1 MGIRKRVAFAAALA
15 IFAAAALGATT
26 DRSAAEPAREG
37 AATKAGRLVAF
48 GSCPDLLRYSKAQA
62 TRFVGPYGLGG
73 RPGIVNDAAA
83 RAREASP
90 PKQGVDFSGTNVQE
104 EGVDEPDMVKT
115 DGNTL
120 YALANGKLNAV
131 DVSGAKPRLLDTLS
145 LDPGRSHELLLHGN
159 RLLVLS
165 RGGYW
170 AEPMPAM
177 ASRMMPYAPAQS
189 ALAEIDVSNPKAL
202 RLVRTLTLDGAYVAA
217 RLVGGSVRIVATS
230 QVPEHAAVR
239 AAHERHRRRSSPR
252 RASATAPLSPRPA
265 SGAGCRRTGSSARA
279 QAREE
284 DAARPVPPRAQAVG
298 VLGPRHADRA
308 DDRPREGAR
317 ARRLGRRD
325 DRRAD
330 RLRVAGEP
338 LRRDRALGRPARP
351 RRARRR

>member
-1 MGIRKRVAFAAALA
+1 MIHSKLIWAAPFVSRRRLTGPCCVGSSLGAKPHTSGGDGLRRLWRINQVMGIRKRVAFAAALA
-15 IFAAAALGATT
+15 TFAAAALGATT

-131 DVSGAKPRLLDTLS
+131 DVSSAKPRLLDTLA
-145 LDPGRSHELLLHGN
+145 LDPRPEPRAAPARQPPARPLAR
-159 RLLVLS
+159 RLLG
-165 RGGYW
+165 RADARDGQPDD
-170 AEPMPAM
+170 A
-177 ASRMMPYAPAQS
+177 
-189 ALAEIDVSNPKAL
+189 
-202 RLVRTLTLDGAYVAA
+202 VRA
-217 RLVGGSVRIVATS
+217 GSVRARGDRRLESESSAPRPHADPRRGVRRRSARRRQCADRRHLTGA
-230 QVPEHAAVR
+230 QHAAVR
-239 AAHERHRRRSSPR
+239 AAARTAPRRSSPR

-265 SGAGCRRTGSSARA
+265 SGAGCRRTRSSD
-279 QAREE
+279 RE
-284 DAARPVPPRAQAVG
+284 
-298 VLGPRHADRA
+298 
-308 DDRPREGAR
+308 
-317 ARRLGRRD
+317 
-325 DRRAD
+325 
-330 RLRVAGEP
+330 
-338 LRRDRALGRPARP
+338 
-351 RRARRR
+351 